1 VPSDCPP
8 ALKSVSDALRQD
20 LPTAARIRDFVIGQP
35 STRKFIV
42 VAHSKGAADTMVA
55 LALYGRQ
62 LSQIKAVITV
72 AGAVGGSWLVDR
84 LQKLND
90 QLLRGLDLPSCLKP
104 ARSGPNGIDSM
115 RRDVRHA

>member
-1 VPSDCPP
+1 MIVSGTAGRQVLMNADRLRSCPSAVRSPP

-55 LALYGRQ
+55 LGVYGWQ
-62 LSQIKAVITV
+62 L
-72 AGAVGGSWLVDR
+72 
-84 LQKLND
+84 
-90 QLLRGLDLPSCLKP
+90 
-104 ARSGPNGIDSM
+104 AR
-115 RRDVRHA
+115 